1 MKTITEVGMLL
12 SMPVKTIRYYDDIGL
27 LGTLSRANN
36 GYRQFNQRN
45 IEQLKLIQ
53 GARNA
58 GFSIGETRDLLALFN
73 NENRV
78 SRDVKAMTHEKIIH
92 LKSKI
97 ESLNNVLQQLESLHD
112 SCAGDDGKECAILDG
127 LSKSCK

>member
-45 IEQLKLIQ
+45 IEQLKLVQ

-58 GFSIGETRDLLALFN
+58 GFSIEETRDLLALFN

-78 SRDVKAMTHEKIIH
+78 SRDVKSMTHEKIIH

-97 ESLNNVLQQLESLHD
+97 ESLNNILQQLESLHD
-112 SCAGDDGKECAILDG
+112 SCAGDETAECAILDG